1 MLFSIFKLRPI
12 SVVRIVV
19 RVGLCSVAALANA
32 DEQDELNSHAAIAIA
47 PVYPADSYISSSA
60 YVQNPYI
67 GFPSQGGTQHVSESQ
82 LSTHSVAQKWFSD
95 GTWNVMSEASYVDQ
109 TGSNNFGYGVNI
121 FAQTGFVA
129 GFSFGGF
136 FTIMNPVFATNLDP
150 TDPLQQ
156 AQGLPVNQQITTQE
170 LFTEYQFSNIVQ
182 ANLGWIGINNS
193 PWLTYYQNNALN
205 LITYQG
211 ASFNVHPGGGWL
223 VTGLFLNGVQQLGS
237 SDFNSQTF
245 YGYNSAYSSGGLI
258 AQDSNNA
265 SSGTAALGA
274 NWSVPDNSFNL
285 RLWGYQFENYANLAY
300 ADSNLKLIATDD
312 LSFTIG
318 LQGAIEG
325 SSGAN
330 ALENNGYGS
339 VRSNMV
345 GLMLGL
351 DYSIFGLQVSYN
363 NIWGPS
369 TAYGGGD
376 LVSPYTYQYATDPLY
391 TTGWLAGMIEKS
403 SSGSAYKIAPSLSL
417 LNNNLIIGPS
427 YEYYATSVSQLVP
440 TSIPDTSEYDL
451 QITYNIPQIKGLT
464 IFTGGGYLLQPE
476 DIGGNIYSAQVMVN
490 YLY

>member
-1 MLFSIFKLRPI
+1 MLRSVFKLRQI
-12 SVVRIVV
+12 AVVRMLLK
-19 RVGLCSVAALANA
+19 VGLGSVAALANA
-32 DEQDELNSHAAIAIA
+32 DEQDELNAHAAIANAI
-47 PVYPADSYISSSA
+47 VYPADLYISSSS
-60 YVQNPYI
+60 YTQNPYS
-67 GFPSQGGTQHVSESQ
+67 GFPSSGDTQHVSESQ
-82 LSTHSVAQKWFSD
+82 LATHNVAQKWFSD

-136 FTIMNPVFATNLDP
+136 FTIMNPVFASTLDP
-150 TDPLQQ
+150 SDPLQQ

-170 LFTEYQFSNIVQ
+170 LFTEYQFSNIVE

-245 YGYNSAYSSGGLI
+245 YGYNSVYSSGGLI
-258 AQDSNNA
+258 AQDSSNA

-274 NWSVPDNSFNL
+274 NWSVPDNSFSF

-300 ADSNLKLIATDD
+300 ADSTLKFVATDD

-318 LQGAIEG
+318 MQGAIEG
-325 SSGAN
+325 SGGGN
-330 ALENNGYGS
+330 VLENNGYGS
-339 VRSNMV
+339 ANSNMV

-351 DYSIFGLQVSYN
+351 DYSIFGIQIAYN

-376 LVSPYTYQYATDPLY
+376 LVSPYTYQYASDPLY

-403 SSGSAYKIAPSLSL
+403 SAGSAYKIAPSLSL
-417 LNNNLIIGPS
+417 LNSNLIIGPS
-427 YEYYATSVSQLVP
+427 YEYYATSVSELIP
-440 TSIPDTSEYDL
+440 TSIPATSEYDL
-451 QITYNIPQIKGLT
+451 QITYKIPQIKGLT
-464 IFTGGGYLLQPE
+464 IFAGSGYLLQPE
-476 DIGGNIYSAQVMVN
+476 DIGGNIYSGQVMVS